1 METITLVAVGALL
14 VGLAT
19 LVVGVLTLRSARRA
33 AELVEERTEYLL
45 EEQER
50 LKLVRG
56 LQEGLDH
63 EREERKSLDEKLRQ
77 QRQELNQERQERLQA
92 QQRAER
98 AEQEALREAMQQ
110 LRARVDGY
118 IKELEEEEGTWPGGI
133 RRVK

>member
-1 METITLVAVGALL
+1 MMV
-14 VGLAT
+14 
-19 LVVGVLTLRSARRA
+19 TLRSARRA
-33 AELVEERTEYLL
+33 AKLVEERAEYLL

-50 LKLVRG
+50 SKVIRG

-63 EREERKSLDEKLRQ
+63 EREERKCLHEKLRQ
-77 QRQELNQERQERLQA
+77 ERQELNQERQERLQA

-118 IKELEEEEGTWPGGI
+118 LKELEEEGTWPGGI
-133 RRVK
+133 HRVK

>member
-1 METITLVAVGALL
+1 MEITTLVGGGALL
-14 VGLAT
+14 VGVAI

-33 AELVEERTEYLL
+33 AKLVEERTEYLL

-50 LKLVRG
+50 LKLIRS

-92 QQRAER
+92 QQRAEH

-118 IKELEEEEGTWPGGI
+118 LKELEEEGTWPGGI
-133 RRVK
+133 HRVK

>member
-1 METITLVAVGALL
+1 MEIITLVGVGVLL
-14 VGLAT
+14 VGVAT
-19 LVVGVLTLRSARRA
+19 LVVAVLTLRSARRA
-33 AELVEERTEYLL
+33 AKLVEERTEYLL

-50 LKLVRG
+50 LELIRG

-63 EREERKSLDEKLRQ
+63 EREERKSLHEKLRQ
-77 QRQELNQERQERLQA
+77 ERQELNQERQERLEA

-118 IKELEEEEGTWPGGI
+118 LKELEEEGTWPGGI

>member
-1 METITLVAVGALL
+1 VGVGVLL
-14 VGLAT
+14 VGVAT
-19 LVVGVLTLRSARRA
+19 FVVAVLTLRSARRA
-33 AELVEERTEYLL
+33 AKLVEERTEYLL

-50 LKLVRG
+50 LELIRG

-63 EREERKSLDEKLRQ
+63 EREERKSLHEKLRQ
-77 QRQELNQERQERLQA
+77 ERQELNQERQERLEA

-118 IKELEEEEGTWPGGI
+118 LKELEEEGTWPGGI